1 MASRGESTFAV
12 NIVGN
17 VKGLER
23 DLKAAGRWTEDLREK
38 IDQLKDQQ
46 IQLKGERALAQL
58 NAIGGE
64 AQSLSGKL
72 KGLFSG
78 QAEQAL
84 QQYAQRLGPVG
95 ELLTGVGTSGLVAA
109 GAIGAV
115 GLAVGKSIQTFTA
128 LASEVASFKRI
139 TGATAE
145 DSSRL
150 VAVLDDVGISA
161 ESGAK
166 AFAQLAKNLD
176 SKAFAATGVEIG
188 RTKSGAADLSATFL
202 NVSRRL
208 EGIKD
213 PAERA
218 NILIAAFGR
227 QGEALGPIFDR
238 GTEAIERMMKA
249 NEGQV
254 LTDEDLRQAREFKDA
269 MDALGDVA
277 KEAELALA
285 KIVLPPL
292 TAALE
297 DLATMAGWLDKIGS
311 FKVGENSVLGT
322 IFKSIPGVGALGVLG
337 DAWDKISGG
346 TKRAT
351 DASKEAAAAER
362 ERADATA
369 KANEAT
375 AAGLQAKLDQIRL
388 EDRITSA
395 KKAVADAQERVT
407 EVERAGAEK
416 IQAAKDKILELDRKR
431 VEVAKNVQSAQ
442 EKLAAASQN
451 LTVVQQRENDVYFRY
466 LQVLGKAQV
475 DVKELADAQRDLA
488 DAQGRVT
495 DLAEREA
502 DARRS
507 LADAQRELAKDVVRM
522 PAEAERNV
530 AQARRDQVRATE
542 RLAELEAKRGDS
554 ALTARERATLE
565 LDIADARDQVE
576 EASWRVA
583 DAEEALANVHD
594 RLTRKAEDLVSKER
608 DLADIHNEQAD
619 AAQGVIDAE
628 GKLVEVRDG
637 SQPGSARA
645 VEAEKQLAEA
655 RAATKDATDK
665 VTEAQDNLTKAME
678 AQEGLPAKIAA
689 AQKNLRDVEQEVTKA
704 RVTAAESVNTA
715 LRAQKTLLLEIQT
728 EAAKAGEAI
737 PGSLDAA
744 IPSVPGTGVLLPG
757 GSTVVTSGGR
767 KAVAPSS
774 STGKTGGSRSWRNNN
789 PGNIKFGQFAKS
801 HGATGQDS
809 GGFAIFPT
817 MEAGAAAQEALLFGG
832 SYRNLSIAAAL
843 EKYSPAADNNP
854 HNAARIADVSRSTGV
869 SASTRLSDLTPA
881 QRKKFLDAVTRT
893 EGFKAGQ
900 ELIQKFGGSDT
911 LDELEET
918 GRKMG
923 DAVVDGMSRQMMSG
937 IDITAAASKALV
949 DQTAAKLDE
958 AKTVAITK
966 ATATIK
972 TLKDLYAEFAKQS
985 NNGQAALDN
994 LNSPARYVGGKNA
1007 DGSNII
1013 VHAFAA
1019 NPVYGGTL
1027 FDKHGRQVY
1036 ADDAEG
1042 IREALQPD
1050 NPYLNAPPSMD
1061 HMLRATPRGGVQ
1073 NFAKGGI
1080 VTGETFARIGEAG
1093 PEAVIPLSSPM
1104 AANMLGGNVTVNVA
1118 GTVITERDLVDHI
1131 RKALIVAQQRGQ
1143 TLVV

>member
-23 DLKAAGRWTEDLREK
+23 DLKAAGKWTEDLREK

-72 KGLFSG
+72 KGLFTG

-84 QQYAQRLGPVG
+84 QGYAQRLGPVG

-115 GLAVGKSIQTFTA
+115 GIAVGKSIQTFTA
-128 LASEVASFKRI
+128 LASEVAAFKRI

-161 ESGAK
+161 ESGAR

-218 NILIAAFGR
+218 NVLIAAFGK

-238 GTEAIERMMKA
+238 GTEAIEKMMKA

-254 LTDEDLRQAREFKDA
+254 LTDDDLRQAREFKDA

-292 TAALE
+292 TDALE
-297 DLATMAGWLDKIGS
+297 DLATMAGWLQKIGS
-311 FKVGENSVLGT
+311 YKVGGESVLGT
-322 IFKSIPGVGALGVLG
+322 IFKAIPGVGTLGQLS

-346 TKRAT
+346 TKKAT

-362 ERADATA
+362 DRADATA
-369 KANEAT
+369 KANAAT
-375 AAGLQAKLDQIRL
+375 AAGLQAKLDQVRL

-431 VEVAKNVQSAQ
+431 LELAKNVESAQ
-442 EKLAAASQN
+442 AKLAAASQN
-451 LTVVQQRENDVYFRY
+451 LTVVQQRENDAYFRY

-488 DAQGRVT
+488 DAQRKVT

-502 DARRS
+502 DARRDV
-507 LADAQRELAKDVVRM
+507 ADAQRELAKDVVRM

-554 ALTARERATLE
+554 ELTARERATLE

-628 GKLVEVRDG
+628 GKLGEVRDG

-704 RVTAAESVNTA
+704 RTAAVESVNDK

-728 EAAKAGEAI
+728 EAANANKAI
-737 PGSLDAA
+737 PNSLSEATSAGGIKVTGNTTGLRVGENPAARSLFNDVKALFPDVTFKGIIGDPKHKARISDHNSGNAVDIGFSNPTEGRQILEQVLKDPRTRMAILGKDVYYPDGKGGYRVEKGGASSDHKTHVHVSVKTQVEKFSSGSNDVLEDLD
-744 IPSVPGTGVLLPG
+744 
-757 GSTVVTSGGR
+757 
-767 KAVAPSS
+767 
-774 STGKTGGSRSWRNNN
+774 
-789 PGNIKFGQFAKS
+789 Q
-801 HGATGQDS
+801 
-809 GGFAIFPT
+809 
-817 MEAGAAAQEALLFGG
+817 AGA
-832 SYRNLSIAAAL
+832 Y
-843 EKYSPAADNNP
+843 
-854 HNAARIADVSRSTGV
+854 
-869 SASTRLSDLTPA
+869 
-881 QRKKFLDAVTRT
+881 
-893 EGFKAGQ
+893 
-900 ELIQKFGGSDT
+900 
-911 LDELEET
+911 
-918 GRKMG
+918 MG
-923 DAVVDGMSRQMMSG
+923 DALVDGMSRQMMSG
-937 IDITAAASKALV
+937 IDITNAASKALV
-949 DQTAAKLDE
+949 DQGAAKLDE
-958 AKTVAITK
+958 AKAMVVSK

-994 LNSPARYVGGKNA
+994 LNTPARYVGGKNA

-1013 VHAFAA
+1013 VHRFAS

-1027 FDKHGRQVY
+1027 FDKYGRQVY
-1036 ADDAEG
+1036 ADDAAG
-1042 IREALQPD
+1042 IAEALQPD
-1050 NPYLNAPPSMD
+1050 NPYLNAPPSED
-1061 HMLRATPRGGVQ
+1061 AMLRATPRGGVQ

-1104 AANMLGGNVTVNVA
+1104 AANMLGGNVVVNVA